1 MVFLK
6 LLTLRAERFSPF
18 RNCCTSAGVMLPISH
33 WKARAKRQKDEG
45 GGKVATPT
53 GLEAASKPSQ
63 TFALM
68 RLNDSTR
75 AS

>member
-1 MVFLK
+1 MQALK
-6 LLTLRAERFSPF
+6 TKLSLSLA
-18 RNCCTSAGVMLPISH
+18 N
-33 WKARAKRQKDEG
+33 QKDEG
-45 GGKVATPT
+45 RREVATPT
-53 GLEAASKPSQ
+53 GLEAAKPPSQ